1 MVNDSSPSTILMNIL
16 LVDDHAI
23 MRKGLMDVLVEGLG
37 PVTVGEAATGQEALE
52 AVRAQAWNAVVLDV
66 NLPDK
71 NGIEV
76 LKELKALRPAV
87 PVIVLSL
94 HPEDQYAVRMLKA
107 GASGY
112 LTKESA
118 PEQLVIAVRKA
129 LAGGTYVSP
138 ALAELLAGSVG
149 GAPAEPHQTLS
160 DRELEV
166 LCLMARGK
174 TPTDIADS
182 LSLSVKT
189 VSTYRARLLEKLRLK
204 TTAELIRYA
213 VDHKLVE

>member
-1 MVNDSSPSTILMNIL
+1 MKIL

-23 MRKGLMDVLVEGLG
+23 MRKGLKDVLVEGLG
-37 PVTVGEAATGQEALE
+37 QVEVGEAATGLEALE
-52 AVRAQAWNAVVLDV
+52 AVRTQAWDAVVLDV

-76 LKELKALRPAV
+76 LKEMKALRPAL
-87 PVIVLSL
+87 PVVVLSL

-118 PEQLVIAVRKA
+118 PELLVMAIRKA
-129 LAGGTYVSP
+129 LQGGTYVSP
-138 ALAELLAGSVG
+138 ALAEQLAVG
-149 GAPAEPHQTLS
+149 LGTPSAEPLATLS
-160 DRELEV
+160 DREMEV
-166 LCLMARGK
+166 LCLIAGGK
-174 TPTDIADS
+174 TPTDIADT

-189 VSTYRARLLEKLRLK
+189 ISTYRTRLLEKLNLK
-204 TTAELIRYA
+204 TTADLIRYA
-213 VDHKLVE
+213 LDHKLVE

>member
-1 MVNDSSPSTILMNIL
+1 MLKIL
-16 LVDDHAI
+16 LTDDHAI
-23 MRKGLMDVLVEGLG
+23 MRKGLKDVLVEGLG
-37 PVTVGEAATGQEALE
+37 QVKVGEAATGQEALE
-52 AVRAQAWNAVVLDV
+52 AVRKQAWDAVVLDV

-76 LKELKALRPAV
+76 LKEMKVLRPAM

-107 GASGY
+107 GAAGY

-118 PEQLVIAVRKA
+118 PEQLVSAVRKA
-129 LAGGTYVSP
+129 LAGGKYVSA
-138 ALAELLAGSVG
+138 ALAEQLAGSVG
-149 GAPAEPHQTLS
+149 GEPAEPHQRLS

-166 LCLMARGK
+166 LCLIAGGK
-174 TPTDIADS
+174 TPTEIADS

-189 VSTYRARLLEKLRLK
+189 VSTYRARLLEKLHLK
-204 TTAELIRYA
+204 TTADLIRYA
-213 VDHKLVE
+213 LDHKLVE

>member
-1 MVNDSSPSTILMNIL
+1 MKIL
-16 LVDDHAI
+16 LADDHAI
-23 MRKGLMDVLVEGLG
+23 MRKGLRDVLVEGLG
-37 PVTVGEAATGQEALE
+37 QVEIGEAATGRDALE
-52 AVRAQAWNAVVLDV
+52 AVRKQAWDAVVLDV

-76 LKELKALRPAV
+76 LKEMKALRPGI
-87 PVIVLSL
+87 PVVVLSL

-107 GASGY
+107 GAAGY
-112 LTKESA
+112 LTKEAA
-118 PEQLVIAVRKA
+118 PEELVAALKKA
-129 LAGGTYVSP
+129 LHGGRYVSP
-138 ALAELLAGSVG
+138 ALAEQLADSVG

-166 LCLMARGK
+166 LCLIARGK
-174 TPTDIADS
+174 TPTEIADM

-189 VSTYRARLLEKLRLK
+189 VSTYRARLLEKLRLHS
-204 TTAELIRYA
+204 TADLIRYA